1 MAAPHVTGT
10 IALMFQKNPSRT
22 QAQIKAVPGEHRP
35 QRRADRAGAEH
46 GLGRRQDWT
55 SNAAV
60 NCVPSPFVGP
70 LRSVILTC
78 PSVTTVSCPSIVTAC
93 ISVPRTNCPSVLQL
107 SCGGPSVPRLSCPS
121 VIQVSCPSDI
131 GRGCAQSV
139 PITTCPVASVATP
152 CVTMVR
158 CPSAI
163 DGCPSTPGGC
173 GVTVVINPDPTVVVN
188 PDPTVVVN
196 PGAGGLPVTPL
207 DPGRLGPLMRPGG
220 ALAGPMLGG
229 FVQSGPEGRPA
240 PEVPPQGYFDYD
252 NSWFD

>member
-1 MAAPHVTGT
+1 MGGTSMAAPHITGT

-22 QAQIKAVPGEHRP
+22 QAQIKQCLESSARSDGFTGPVPNTAWG
-35 QRRADRAGAEH
+35 AGK
-46 GLGRRQDWT
+46 LD

-70 LRSVILTC
+70 LRSVVLTC
-78 PSVTTVSCPSIVTAC
+78 PSVTTVDCPSIVTAC

-131 GRGCAQSV
+131 ARGCAPSV

-173 GVTVVINPDPTVVVN
+173 GVTVVINPDPTVVI
-188 PDPTVVVN
+188 N
-196 PGAGGLPVTPL
+196 PGTGITPATPL
-207 DPGRLGPLMRPGG
+207 DPGTLGPLMRPGV
-220 ALAGPMLGG
+220 GPLVGPGLGG
-229 FVQSGPEGRPA
+229 FVQSGQDGRPA

-252 NSWFD
+252 DSWFD